1 MIQPGVQCKQQCKSK
16 DYSCLCMGIG
26 FADGAEVIYDSKS
39 KWNDYHEDVNRTN
52 FNRVDKNLSPVC
64 LSVVQQ

>member
-1 MIQPGVQCKQQCKSK
+1 
-16 DYSCLCMGIG
+16 MGIG

-39 KWNDYHEDVNRTN
+39 KWNDYHEDMNRTN

-64 LSVVQQ
+64 LSAVQQ

>member
-1 MIQPGVQCKQQCKSK
+1 
-16 DYSCLCMGIG
+16 MGIG